1 MRIGEL
7 AEQVGVSTDTV
18 RFYERAGLL
27 PRPPRLDNGYREYRP
42 ADVDHLRLLIDLR
55 RMEIPLDAAARIA
68 GWCHAGHCAETSQE
82 LPRLIAERRAEIAD
96 RVARLR
102 HLDER
107 LAELERHVARPRRSL
122 TVLAGSGPCC
132 EAAEA
137 VIETG
142 EAATCACC
150 AGSIPSSVLAQAG
163 DGQGWRAAAKRPDR

>member
-27 PRPPRLDNGYREYRP
+27 PRPPRMSNGYREYRP

-55 RMEIPLDAAARIA
+55 RMEIPLDDAARIA
-68 GWCHAGHCAETSQE
+68 GWCHAGHCTESSQE
-82 LPRLIAERRAEIAD
+82 LPRLIAQRRVEIAD

-107 LAELERHVARPRRSL
+107 LAQLERHVTRPARSL
-122 TVLAGSGPCC
+122 RVVGAEGACC
-132 EAAEA
+132 EAAAA
-137 VIETG
+137 VIG
-142 EAATCACC
+142 SGDAAACACC
-150 AGSIPSSVLAQAG
+150 AN
-163 DGQGWRAAAKRPDR
+163 